1 MEKNPKLPMSKMVS
15 VISAKWREFIEL
27 KEQNEAN
34 VNNAAAAE
42 VTQDESEPADLNDDV
57 NDEQEENGRGRG
69 RRTRKRPA
77 DFEQADVDLEDNDE
91 SYSSNTRRS
100 SRGGK
105 KLAPIKFKFG
115 ASPAT
120 PTPNGGSNG
129 TSESNG
135 KAAATTSKNSDS
147 TAATAAAKKAGKRR
161 KKRNEGEE
169 NSNNYND
176 SDAEFEAMLEEQCRI
191 DEAEFE
197 KRKKKA
203 AAKKQTPQE
212 PKQLATS
219 AKSIKL
225 NKNKKKAED
234 GYEVVVIEI
243 FLFSPYP
250 PISLSS

>member
-27 KEQNEAN
+27 KEQNEASLN
-34 VNNAAAAE
+34 SNAAAE

-57 NDEQEENGRGRG
+57 NDEQEENGRGGGGGGSARG
-69 RRTRKRPA
+69 SSRRTRKRPA
-77 DFEQADVDLEDNDE
+77 DFEQADVDPDDNDE
-91 SYSSNTRRS
+91 SYSNTRRS

-120 PTPNGGSNG
+120 PTNGAESNG
-129 TSESNG
+129 TGAKTAKNNSE
-135 KAAATTSKNSDS
+135 NS
-147 TAATAAAKKAGKRR
+147 TPATAKKGGKRR
-161 KKRNEGEE
+161 KKRNEGDE

-203 AAKKQTPQE
+203 AAKKQAPQE
-212 PKQLATS
+212 PKQTPAS
-219 AKSIKL
+219 SKSIKL

-234 GYEVVVIEI
+234 GYEVVVIE
-243 FLFSPYP
+243 LFSIY
-250 PISLSS
+250 LQF